1 MGLFRLL
8 TVMGLLLL
16 LAGCSGGAGATNT
29 PAPTPTPTPVPDPAA
44 ILARAA
50 ERVAAAES
58 LAFAL
63 EHPAGSTQL
72 SPGLLL
78 TRASGVAN
86 QPDRFYI
93 KLELETAGSFVELE
107 VIGIG
112 DKTWMTNLFSG
123 QWEAVPPAAVPVR
136 FDNAGQGFAEIV
148 AGVENPQLAGT
159 ERVEDGDGGS
169 YDAWRIQ
176 GTMPGAA
183 LAAALPG
190 TTLAAAAIPVTV
202 WADQGE
208 TRLPRLEL
216 RGPLVA
222 GDLPEVARVLTLE
235 LREPAAE
242 IVAPGGG

>member
-1 MGLFRLL
+1 
-8 TVMGLLLL
+8 MGLLLL
-16 LAGCSGGAGATNT
+16 LAGCGGGATAT
-29 PAPTPTPTPVPDPAA
+29 PAPTPTPTPIPDPAV

-86 QPDRFYI
+86 RPDRFQI

-112 DKTWMTNLFSG
+112 DKAWMTNLFSG
-123 QWEAVPPAAVPVR
+123 QWEAAPAAAVPVR
-136 FDNAGQGFAEIV
+136 FDNAGQGFAEII
-148 AGVENPQLAGT
+148 AAVENPQLSGT
-159 ERVEDGDGGS
+159 ERVEEGEGGS

-176 GTMPGAA
+176 GMMPGAA
-183 LAAALPG
+183 LAAVLPG
-190 TTLAAAAIPVTV
+190 TTLADTAIPVTV
-202 WADQGE
+202 WVDQGE
-208 TRLPRLEL
+208 TRLPLLEL
-216 RGPLVA
+216 RGPLVP

-242 IVAPGGG
+242 IVAPGAGR

>member
-1 MGLFRLL
+1 
-8 TVMGLLLL
+8 MGLLLL
-16 LAGCSGGAGATNT
+16 LAGCGGGATVT
-29 PAPTPTPTPVPDPAA
+29 PAPTPTPTPIPDPAA
-44 ILARAA
+44 ILDRAA

-86 QPDRFYI
+86 QPDRFRI

-123 QWEAVPPAAVPVR
+123 QWEAAPAAVPVR
-136 FDNAGQGFAEIV
+136 FDNAGQGFADII

-176 GTMPGAA
+176 GTMPGTA

-202 WADQGE
+202 WADRDE

>member
-1 MGLFRLL
+1 
-8 TVMGLLLL
+8 MGLLLL
-16 LAGCSGGAGATNT
+16 LAGCGGGGATAT

-58 LAFAL
+58 LSFAL

-78 TRASGVAN
+78 NRASGVAN
-86 QPDRFYI
+86 QPNQFYI

-123 QWEAVPPAAVPVR
+123 QWEAVPSAAVPVR
-136 FDNAGQGFAEIV
+136 FDHAGQMFADII

-159 ERVEDGDGGS
+159 ERVEDGAGGS

-176 GTMPGAA
+176 GTMPGTA

-216 RGPLVA
+216 TGPLVA
-222 GDLPEVARVLTLE
+222 GDLPEVTRLLTLE
-235 LREPAAE
+235 LQDPAAE

>member
-1 MGLFRLL
+1 
-8 TVMGLLLL
+8 MGLLLL
-16 LAGCSGGAGATNT
+16 LAGCGGGGATAT
-29 PAPTPTPTPVPDPAA
+29 PAPTPTPTPIPDPAV

-63 EHPAGSTQL
+63 EHTAGSTQL

-78 TRASGVAN
+78 TRALGVAN
-86 QPDRFYI
+86 RPDRFYI
-93 KLELETAGSFVELE
+93 KLELETAGSFVDLE
-107 VIGIG
+107 VIGVG
-112 DKTWMTNLFSG
+112 GKEWMTNPLSG
-123 QWEAVPPAAVPVR
+123 EWEAAPAAAIPVR
-136 FDNAGQGFAEIV
+136 FDNAGQGFAEII

-159 ERVEDGDGGS
+159 EQVEDGAGGN

-176 GTMPGAA
+176 GRMPGAA
-183 LAAALPG
+183 LASALPG
-190 TTLAAAAIPVTV
+190 TNLAAAAIPVTV
-202 WADQGE
+202 WADQQE

>member
-1 MGLFRLL
+1 
-8 TVMGLLLL
+8 MGLLLM
-16 LAGCSGGAGATNT
+16 LAGCGGAGATAT
-29 PAPTPTPTPVPDPAA
+29 PAPTPTLTPIPDPAA

-58 LAFAL
+58 LSFAL

-86 QPDRFYI
+86 QPDRFRI

-112 DKTWMTNLFSG
+112 DETWMTNLFSG
-123 QWEAVPPAAVPVR
+123 QWEAAAAAVPVPVR
-136 FDNAGQGFAEIV
+136 FDNAGQMFADII

-169 YDAWRIQ
+169 YAAWRIQ

-183 LAAALPG
+183 LAVVLPG

-202 WADQGE
+202 WADQDE

-216 RGPLVA
+216 RGPLAA

-242 IVAPGGG
+242 IVAPEGG